1 MGARPRRRRAPAAA
15 AAAAATAAAPGPLG
29 ALLAAALLAAAGAQ
43 QSATVANPVSGASPD
58 LLPHFQLEPED
69 VYIVKNKAVSLACRA
84 TPATQIYFKCNGEW
98 VHQGDHVTQHSTD
111 RGTGLPV
118 MEVRIEVTRQQ
129 VEKIFGLEEY
139 WCQCVAWSSSGTTK
153 SQKAFVRIAYLR
165 KNFEQEPMAREVSIE
180 QSIVLPCRPPEG
192 IPPAE
197 VEWLR
202 NEELVDPALDAN
214 VYVTPEHSLVL
225 RQARLADTANYTCV
239 AKNIVARRRSA
250 SAAIIVYVNGGWST
264 WTQWS
269 GCSTSCGRG
278 WQKRSRTCT
287 NPTPLN
293 GGAFCEGQNVQKTAC
308 TTLCPV
314 DGAWSEW
321 SKWSVCGAECTH
333 WRSRECSEPAPRNGG
348 RECHGPEL
356 DTRNC
361 TSELCSH
368 AAGGAE
374 DVALYVGL
382 VAVAVCLVLLLLVG
396 VLVYC
401 RKKEGLDADVADS
414 SILTAGFQPVSIK
427 PSKADNPSL
436 LTIQPDLST
445 ATMTYQGSLCP
456 RQDGPTKLQL
466 PNGHLLSPL
475 GAGRHTLHHS
485 SPAAEGADFVARL
498 STQSYFRSLPRGN
511 TNMAYGTF
519 NFLGGRLMIPNT
531 GISLLIPPDAIP
543 RGKIYEVYLTL
554 HKQEEVRLPLAGCQ
568 TLLSPIVSCGPPGV
582 LLTRPAIL
590 AMGHCVEASA
600 ENWSIRLKKQSC
612 EGTWE
617 DVLQLGAEPCT
628 ELYYCQLEAQACY
641 VFTEQ
646 LGRFALVGESL
657 SMAASKRLKLVLF
670 APAACPSLEYNIR
683 VYCLSDTQD
692 VLKEVIQLEKQ
703 LGGQL
708 IGAPRVLHFKD
719 SYHNLRLSIHDM
731 PSSLWKSK
739 LLASYQEIPFY
750 HIWSGLQPF
759 LHCTFTLER
768 LSPST
773 CELACKIWVWQVEG
787 DGQSFTI
794 NFNIAKDTRFS
805 DWLVPDSEVGAPA
818 LVGPSAFKIPFLI
831 RQKIISSLDPPG
843 TRGADWRTL
852 AQKLNLDSHL
862 SFFASKP
869 SPTAMILNLWEARHF
884 PNGNLSQLAAAVAEV
899 GKQDG
904 ALFTVSEAEC

>member
-1 MGARPRRRRAPAAA
+1 MRDRCGFSGRSHHM
-15 AAAAATAAAPGPLG
+15 
-29 ALLAAALLAAAGAQ
+29 AALPDGWRGQDGAAVSPEGDAQGHQHGGDTGVDNHPAQARWRWPSPCLPTGAQ

-111 RGTGLPV
+111 HSTGLPV

-153 SQKAFVRIAYLR
+153 SQKAFVRVAYLR
-165 KNFEQEPMAREVSIE
+165 KNFEQEPTAREVSIE
-180 QSIVLPCRPPEG
+180 QGIVLPCRPPEG

-202 NEELVDPALDAN
+202 NEELVDPALDTN

-250 SAAIIVYVNGGWST
+250 SAAIIVYV
-264 WTQWS
+264 
-269 GCSTSCGRG
+269 
-278 WQKRSRTCT
+278 
-287 NPTPLN
+287 
-293 GGAFCEGQNVQKTAC
+293 
-308 TTLCPV
+308 
-314 DGAWSEW
+314 DGAWSQW

-348 RECHGPEL
+348 QECHGPEL

-368 AAGGAE
+368 VVPGTE

-396 VLVYC
+396 LLVYC
-401 RKKEGLDADVADS
+401 RKKGGLDADVADS

-445 ATMTYQGSLCP
+445 TTMTYQGSLCP
-456 RQDGPTKLQL
+456 RQDGPAKLQL

-485 SPAAEGADFVARL
+485 SPSAEGADFVARL
-498 STQSYFRSLPRGN
+498 STQSYFRSLPRGTN
-511 TNMAYGTF
+511 NMAYGTF

-554 HKQEEVRLPLAGCQ
+554 HKQEEVRLPLSGCQ

-600 ENWSIRLKKQSC
+600 ENWSIWLKKQSC

-641 VFTEQ
+641 IFTEQ

-787 DGQSFTI
+787 DGQSFTV

-843 TRGADWRTL
+843 TRGADWRML

-904 ALFTVSEAEC
+904 ALFAVSEAEC